1 MLLCRDVSKLSIILT
16 LVPLHDDGWP
26 QHLRQRTMPSWN
38 PIGSRNIVVV
48 AVAVVGAAPSWP
60 GAVELASGLRDES

>member
-1 MLLCRDVSKLSIILT
+1 
-16 LVPLHDDGWP
+16 
-26 QHLRQRTMPSWN
+26 MPSQN
-38 PIGSRNIVVV
+38 PFGLRKIAVV

>member
-1 MLLCRDVSKLSIILT
+1 
-16 LVPLHDDGWP
+16 
-26 QHLRQRTMPSWN
+26 MPSWN